1 LAAAAITHGIG
12 LSLSQI
18 TLGLSLFKPYDK
30 RMQVEH
36 SACGIKVVNDTY
48 NANPSSML
56 AALQALKGLSRGHKT
71 IVVLGDMLELGKQS
85 VAAHRYVGESVA
97 SIGFDYLF
105 AVGSYAETVVSAAR
119 DSGMT
124 TEQAQLFVTKD
135 AIADTLRNF
144 MHNGTIQKGDLI
156 LVKGSRGM
164 RMEVIVEAIAQM
176 AKKETV

>member
-1 LAAAAITHGIG
+1 
-12 LSLSQI
+12 
-18 TLGLSLFKPYDK
+18 
-30 RMQVEH
+30 
-36 SACGIKVVNDTY
+36 
-48 NANPSSML
+48 
-56 AALQALKGLSRGHKT
+56 
-71 IVVLGDMLELGKQS
+71 
-85 VAAHRYVGESVA
+85 
-97 SIGFDYLF
+97 
-105 AVGSYAETVVSAAR
+105 VSAAR